1 MDYNK
6 IYLLVYESE
15 SESESESEEY
25 LQIIIIHTYLY
36 KRVRERNNKDTLVDT
51 SNRIKRE
58 YLRRVTTRQRELD
71 TQYDS

>member
-1 MDYNK
+1 MENRED
-6 IYLLVYESE
+6 I
-15 SESESESEEY
+15 
-25 LQIIIIHTYLY
+25 LQIRRIILTCI
-36 KRVRERNNKDTLVDT
+36 RERNNKDTLVDT